1 MAATKS
7 QGRTFTLF
15 MVGATTAAA
24 GLAYISSGAGT
35 AAFIVGLFLVA
46 ASFVGFIRIKPLEG
60 RTGASVQPVVLKLAG
75 VASILLGWFI
85 VLVGI
90 HLAAGVSARMVTSIV
105 GLAISLVGV
114 CYFLPVAANKNA
126 IWKA

>member
-1 MAATKS
+1 MAATTS
-7 QGRTFTLF
+7 QGKTFTLF

-24 GLAYISSGAGT
+24 GLAYITTGLGT
-35 AAFIVGLFLVA
+35 AAFIVGLFVVA
-46 ASFVGFIRIKPLEG
+46 ASFVGFIRIKPFEG
-60 RTGASVQPVVLKLAG
+60 KSGESVQPIVLKLAG

-85 VLVGI
+85 VLIGI
-90 HLAAGVSARMVTSIV
+90 HLAAAVSARMVTSII
-105 GLAISLVGV
+105 GLAISLLGV

>member
-1 MAATKS
+1 MAATTS
-7 QGRTFTLF
+7 QGKTFTLF

-24 GLAYISSGAGT
+24 GLAYITTGAGT
-35 AAFIVGLFLVA
+35 AAFIVGLFVVA
-46 ASFVGFIRIKPLEG
+46 ASLVGFIRIKPLEG
-60 RTGASVQPVVLKLAG
+60 HTGASVQPLVLKLAG

-85 VLVGI
+85 VLIGI

-114 CYFLPVAANKNA
+114 CYFLPMASSKNA

>member
-1 MAATKS
+1 MAATTS
-7 QGRTFTLF
+7 QGKTFTLF

-24 GLAYISSGAGT
+24 GLAYITTGLGT
-35 AAFIVGLFLVA
+35 TAFIIGLFVVA
-46 ASFVGFIRIKPLEG
+46 ASLVGFIRIKPLEG
-60 RTGASVQPVVLKLAG
+60 KSGESVQPVALKLAG

-85 VLVGI
+85 VLIGI

-114 CYFLPVAANKNA
+114 CYFLPVAASKNA